1 MSIISIAN
9 QKGGVG
15 KTTTTIH
22 LADFLSQK
30 KLKTLIID
38 FDPQAHS
45 TFSLCGHG
53 HKAKKSLMDCFQIQG
68 KNLKSFDEK
77 TANFLEYLTSLKSLN
92 NFTSKK
98 PKEEKSKSPKNVS

>member
-1 MSIISIAN
+1 LVFPYLLIALGVLKSLGGSNMSIISIAN

-30 KLKTLIID
+30 KLKTLVID

-45 TFSLCGHG
+45 TFSLCGQG
-53 HKAKKSLMDCFQIQG
+53 HKAKKISDGLLS
-68 KNLKSFDEK
+68 NSR
-77 TANFLEYLTSLKSLN
+77 
-92 NFTSKK
+92 
-98 PKEEKSKSPKNVS
+98 